1 MLNHKT
7 SLYKFK
13 IIEIISSF
21 SPQTQQYITRNQ
33 LQEEKWEKNKHME
46 TKQHTTKIP
55 VGQ

>member
-33 LQEEKWEKNKHME
+33 LQEEKWEKNKQME